1 MKIRTT
7 IILFLCAFMALAGFA
22 QAQTAAHYPAGA
34 EGIKGPQ
41 LPPPGL
47 YFRDYNYIYFADE
60 NPGLPPGSEFDLL
73 AYVQVPRIVWITN
86 KQILG
91 GFYGMDIIVPFAYQ
105 DLDLVI
111 PEMMEFSG
119 SDFSLADI
127 FVEPITISWH
137 EQKFDAAVGYGFWA
151 PSGDFNDTDP
161 VAPGKGYWTQMLTG
175 GITYYPDEAKTWSI
189 SALNRYEF
197 NHEQD
202 ITNVTPGQYWTV
214 DWGISK
220 SVTKTME
227 LGLAGYHQMATT
239 AASDDDTGDGKDHA
253 TALGPEVTFAFP
265 NNMFFVTGRYLF
277 EVDACNRP
285 EGNTIVITFTKG
297 L

>member
-1 MKIRTT
+1 
-7 IILFLCAFMALAGFA
+7 MALAGIS

-60 NPGLPPGSEFDLL
+60 NPGMPPGSEFDLF
-73 AYVQVPRIVWITN
+73 AYVQVPRLVWITN

-111 PEMMEFSG
+111 PETMEFSG

-151 PSGDFNDTDP
+151 PSGDFSPMDP

-197 NHEQD
+197 NQEQD
-202 ITNVTPGQYWTV
+202 ITNVTPGQYWTL

-220 SVTKTME
+220 GVTKTVE
-227 LGLAGYHQMATT
+227 LGLSGYHQMATT
-239 AASDDDTGDGKDHA
+239 AASDDDSGDGKDHA

>member
-1 MKIRTT
+1 MRIRTT
-7 IILFLCAFMALAGFA
+7 LVLLLCAFMALAGLA
-22 QAQTAAHYPAGA
+22 QAQTHYPAGA

-60 NPGLPPGSEFDLL
+60 FPEGPPEFDLM
-73 AYVQVPRIVWITN
+73 AYVQVPRLVWITN

-105 DLDLVI
+105 DLSFTGFGD
-111 PEMMEFSG
+111 

-151 PSGDFNDTDP
+151 PSGDFSPMDP
-161 VAPGKGYWTQMLTG
+161 IAPGKGFWTQMLTG
-175 GITYYPDEAKTWSI
+175 GVTYYPDEGKTWSL

-197 NHEQD
+197 NQEQD
-202 ITNVTPGQYWTV
+202 ETGITPGQYWTL

-220 SVTKTME
+220 SVTKTVE
-227 LGLAGYHQMATT
+227 LGLSGYHQMATT
-239 AASDDDTGDGKDHA
+239 AASNDDSGDGKDHA
-253 TALGPEVTFAFP
+253 FALGPEVTFAFP
-265 NNMFFVTGRYLF
+265 DKMFFLTGRYLF
-277 EVDACNRP
+277 EVDASNRP
-285 EGNTIVITFTKG
+285 EGSTIVITLTKG
-297 L
+297 LF

>member
-1 MKIRTT
+1 LT
-7 IILFLCAFMALAGFA
+7 ALAGFA
-22 QAQTAAHYPAGA
+22 QAQTHYPAGA

-41 LPPPGL
+41 LPPPGF

-60 NPGLPPGSEFDLL
+60 FPGGPPEFDLK
-73 AYVQVPRIVWITN
+73 AYVQVPRAVWITN

-105 DLDLVI
+105 NLSF
-111 PEMMEFSG
+111 PEFSD
-119 SDFSLADI
+119 SRFSLADI

-151 PSGDFNDTDP
+151 PTGDFSMTDP
-161 VAPGKGYWTQMLTG
+161 VSPGKGFWTQMITG
-175 GITYYPDEAKTWSI
+175 GVTYYPDTGKTWSL

-197 NHEQD
+197 NQKQD
-202 ITNVTPGQYWTV
+202 QTDVTPGQYWTV

-220 SVTKTME
+220 SVNKTME

-239 AASDDDTGDGKDHA
+239 SAKIDGDPSGNPKDYA

-265 NNMFFVTGRYLF
+265 SKMFFLTGRYLF
-277 EVDACNRP
+277 EVSADKRP
-285 EGNTIVITFTKG
+285 KGSTIVITLTKG
-297 L
+297 LF